1 MIRTPF
7 FVNRPP
13 DKRPGNGSARY
24 WGDGLLLLAFLAAVT
39 AFVIAVYALPADR
52 AVMWIVCLPAGGIS
66 FWLWSLSRRR
76 LAALAAL
83 LMALSV
89 VVYVRWD
96 LIYHGALLHIQA
108 VCDRLAGAFPFLAE
122 VHLPELSSGQG
133 DRVAANW
140 FFGMVLVWYALALGW
155 AVIRRR
161 SAWLSVLLTAVWL
174 LPAFLAEIPVD
185 WVWVAVLFCRVDGF
199 VPLRFDASSGG
210 GRQDTAPV
218 CHSASRCVP
227 SCFDRIALSCC

>member
-1 MIRTPF
+1 MIRAPF

-13 DKRPGNGSARY
+13 DKRAGNGSARY

-52 AVMWIVCLPAGGIS
+52 AIMWIVCLPAGGIS

-108 VCDRLAGAFPFLAE
+108 VCDRLAGAFPFLRRCTCQSF
-122 VHLPELSSGQG
+122 LPGRAIGWQPIGFL
-133 DRVAANW
+133 AW
-140 FFGMVLVWYALALGW
+140 CWFGMPW
-155 AVIRRR
+155 R
-161 SAWLSVLLTAVWL
+161 SA
-174 LPAFLAEIPVD
+174 
-185 WVWVAVLFCRVDGF
+185 
-199 VPLRFDASSGG
+199 
-210 GRQDTAPV
+210 GR
-218 CHSASRCVP
+218 
-227 SCFDRIALSCC
+227 